1 MNWSLVLPTSIVEQ
15 FSKEYSSLR
24 PESSENN
31 TLGSQVLDLNFGK
44 QNCTRNP
51 NMGSKQYFFCYY
63 NRTLGFSEPE
73 TCDFQKGKVTCEKM
87 KHFST
92 FW

>member
-1 MNWSLVLPTSIVEQ
+1 MYTKKLIELVTCTTNFEQ

-44 QNCTRNP
+44 QNTTRNP
-51 NMGSKQYFFCYY
+51 NMGSKQYIFFAII
-63 NRTLGFSEPE
+63 T
-73 TCDFQKGKVTCEKM
+73 V
-87 KHFST
+87 H
-92 FW
+92 